1 MLKKSLKVVLLVGA
15 MIQRLKQEEEVG
27 VILEEVIQLVVI
39 EEIETMIEEEEEE
52 EEERKEDVSIVAK
65 KDICRENVPNQRK
78 KEAEE
83 VEVEDQERVDV
94 SNAAK
99 MDIWPKIA
107 LKKVVIIGAEHPEV
121 AEFVIRKTILQKI
134 VQTKKNED
142 Q

>member
-39 EEIETMIEEEEEE
+39 EEIETMIEEE